1 MIYKAIGVMS
11 GSSGDGL
18 DVVYAQ
24 FHERGGKW
32 EYYLEAAE
40 CFPYPEPM
48 LCQLQQIPQLDALAY
63 KRLDI
68 ALGRFIGE
76 KILAFMEKHGLH
88 YRVDLIGSHGHTG
101 FHRPEEGFSDQ
112 LGNGAVIAAMT
123 GLPVVTELRML
134 DVALGGQGAP
144 IVPVGEKCLFAN
156 YPWLLNIGGIA
167 NLSFH
172 GETLSVAFDVCPANQ
187 ILNRLAMLRHQPF
200 DRDGELAASGHV
212 EEALLHQLNA
222 WAYYDRPFPKSMS
235 NEWIAA
241 AVWPLLEQ
249 YDATVEDKLAT
260 FCEHISVQLAR
271 AIAQVRER
279 FPEARQATSLL
290 ATGGGVFHKYLLSR
304 IRAALQPMEVEV
316 VVPDAET
323 VKFKEALIMAFLAI
337 RRWREESTTLASV
350 TGARYESIGGA
361 LWIGHQP

>member
-1 MIYKAIGVMS
+1 MIYKAIGIMS

-24 FHERGGKW
+24 FHEKGSKW

-48 LCQLQQIPQLDALAY
+48 LTQLHALSRLDALAY

-68 ALGRFIGE
+68 ALGKFIGE
-76 KILAFMEKHGLH
+76 KILEFMEKYGLQ

-101 FHRPEEGFSDQ
+101 FHRPEEGLSDQ
-112 LGNGAVIAAMT
+112 LGNGAVIAAIT

-144 IVPVGEKCLFAN
+144 IVPIGEKYLFPEYA
-156 YPWLLNIGGIA
+156 WFLNIGGIA

-172 GETLSVAFDVCPANQ
+172 GEAISVAFDVCAANQ
-187 ILNRLAMLRHQPF
+187 ILNRLARLKQQAF
-200 DRDGELAASGHV
+200 DQDGEMAACGRVHEV
-212 EEALLHQLNA
+212 LLHQLNSLD
-222 WAYYDRPFPKSMS
+222 YYTRHYPKSIA
-235 NEWIAA
+235 NEWIMAE
-241 AVWPLLEQ
+241 VWPILER
-249 YDATVEDKLAT
+249 YEAEVEDKLAT
-260 FCEHISVQLAR
+260 YCVHVATQLAR
-271 AIAQVRER
+271 AIAIVQQEV
-279 FPEARQATSLL
+279 PEAHLAASLL
-290 ATGGGVFHKYLLSR
+290 ATGGGAFHRYLLTC
-304 IRAALQPMEVEV
+304 IQEALQPLRVQV
-316 VVPDAET
+316 VLPDAET

-337 RRWREESTTLASV
+337 RRWREESTVRSSV
-350 TGARYESIGGA
+350 TGARFDSIGGA

>member
-24 FHERGGKW
+24 FHESGGRW

-40 CFPYPEPM
+40 CFPYPEA
-48 LCQLQQIPQLDALAY
+48 LHAQLQELSRLDALAY
-63 KRLDI
+63 KRLDV

-76 KILAFMEKHGLH
+76 KILAFMEKYGLQ

-123 GLPVVTELRML
+123 GLPVVAELRML

-144 IVPVGEKCLFAN
+144 IVPIGEKYLFPA
-156 YPWLLNIGGIA
+156 YAWFLNIGGIA

-172 GETLSVAFDVCPANQ
+172 GEAVSVAFDVCAANQ
-187 ILNRLAMLRHQPF
+187 ILNRLAMLKQQPF
-200 DRDGELAASGHV
+200 DKDGDMAARGSV
-212 EEALLHQLNA
+212 QEALLHRLNGLS
-222 WAYYDRPFPKSMS
+222 YYTRTFPKSIA
-235 NEWIAA
+235 NEWVMEQ
-241 AVWPLLEQ
+241 VWPILQQ
-249 YDATVEDKLAT
+249 YEAKVEDKLAT
-260 FCEHISVQLAR
+260 YCVHVAMQLAQ
-271 AIAQVRER
+271 AIAEVRQQL
-279 FPEARQATSLL
+279 PEAYQATSLL
-290 ATGGGVFHKYLLSR
+290 VTGGGAFHRYLLSC
-304 IRAALQPMEVEV
+304 IQEALQPLQMQV

-337 RRWREESTTLASV
+337 RRWREESTVRSSV
-350 TGARYESIGGA
+350 TGARFDSIGGA